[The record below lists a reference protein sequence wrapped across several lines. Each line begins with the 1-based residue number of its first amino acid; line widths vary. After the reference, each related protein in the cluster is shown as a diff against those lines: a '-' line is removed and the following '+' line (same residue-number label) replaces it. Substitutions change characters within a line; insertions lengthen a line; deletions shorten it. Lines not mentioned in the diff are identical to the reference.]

1 LENSNLKKAINSK
14 IVPLSCKTENQ
25 KKYVRSIIENDI
37 TFCTGISGTGKT
49 FVAAGLASEKL
60 FNGEIAKIVVT
71 RPLVCTGKDI
81 GALPGEIDEK
91 VMPYL
96 APLEEN
102 FKFFLNDMYRECFRE
117 GQIVYKP
124 LELMRGATF
133 NSSIMILDEAQN
145 CSIEQ
150 IKMFITRIGQG
161 SKVIVNGD
169 LNQTD
174 LRRDGA
180 SALTYCINKLK
191 DVKGVGVVNFTAA
204 DIQRNGIIGRVL
216 NALEQ

>member
-1 LENSNLKKAINSK
+1 MKKPSNPKL
-14 IVPLSCKTENQ
+14 VPISFKTENQ
-25 KKYVRSIIENDI
+25 KKYILSIIENDI
-37 TFCTGISGTGKT
+37 TFCTGVSGTGKT
-49 FVAAGLASEKL
+49 FVAAGLACQKL
-60 FNGEIAKIVVT
+60 HEGEISKIVVT

-96 APLEEN
+96 SPLEES
-102 FKFFLNDMYRECFRE
+102 FKFFLNDMYRDYFKD
-117 GQIVYKP
+117 GHIVYKP
-124 LELMRGATF
+124 LELMRGSTF
-133 NSSIMILDEAQN
+133 NNAIMILDEAQN

-150 IKMFITRIGQG
+150 IKMFITRIGQN
-161 SKVIVNGD
+161 SKVIINGD

-180 SALTYCINKLK
+180 SALTYCVKKLSS
-191 DVKGVGVVNFTAA
+191 VKGVGVVNFTTA

-216 NALEQ
+216 NALEN